1 MKVVIQKA
9 EVDLGIRRL
18 SRRRHE
24 PLLGCRKPHQAL
36 NAIGLQRAWGDHLK
50 TWWAQQLLELELRV
64 SFHLRII
71 DGLGDLSKLGEG
83 LSSGL
88 QCRLQVMKRS
98 ACWRWC
104 DDGLCQ

>member
-18 SRRRHE
+18 SWRRHE

-36 NAIGLQRAWGDHLK
+36 NAIRLQRAWGDHLR
-50 TWWAQQLLELELRV
+50 TWWAQQLLELELEV
-64 SFHLRII
+64 SFRLRIV
-71 DGLGDLSKLGEG
+71 DGLGDLNKLGER

-88 QCRLQVMKRS
+88 Q
-98 ACWRWC
+98 WRM
-104 DDGLCQ
+104 QMME